1 MLKKDLIKVVT
12 DVSENDVKKYIE
24 KVNQILP
31 LDAPESLT
39 ILKLLKES
47 LLEEDITDEIKK
59 CIKNV
64 N

>member
-12 DVSENDVKKYIE
+12 DVSEDDVKRYIE

>member
-47 LLEEDITDEIKK
+47 LLEEDITD
-59 CIKNV
+59 
-64 N
+64 